1 MPEFSPKF
9 LSYLSSISLVKIL
22 LFLLFCFPIFIAT
35 TQADPAPVVQTF
47 FIEPSMQEKFTL
59 DAILTVVDAQQILTR
74 LDEQKPDGIKNE
86 AEQQVLV
93 CVTFFVICVIYTIL

>member
-1 MPEFSPKF
+1 
-9 LSYLSSISLVKIL
+9 
-22 LFLLFCFPIFIAT
+22 
-35 TQADPAPVVQTF
+35 
-47 FIEPSMQEKFTL
+47 MQEKFTL

-93 CVTFFVICVIYTIL
+93 CVTFCVILVYFIIVSIIVRF

>member
-1 MPEFSPKF
+1 
-9 LSYLSSISLVKIL
+9 
-22 LFLLFCFPIFIAT
+22 
-35 TQADPAPVVQTF
+35 
-47 FIEPSMQEKFTL
+47 MQEKFSL

-93 CVTFFVICVIYTIL
+93 CVTFFVICVILFYFI

>member
-1 MPEFSPKF
+1 
-9 LSYLSSISLVKIL
+9 
-22 LFLLFCFPIFIAT
+22 
-35 TQADPAPVVQTF
+35 
-47 FIEPSMQEKFTL
+47 MQEKFTL

-93 CVTFFVICVIYTIL
+93 CVTFFVICVILYYFIIVSIIVRF